1 MMIECLVLTF
11 FSLIKN
17 SWIFVLFWRVLEIL
31 SFIKWK
37 FLSSFLKYFSALLIL
52 FSNSFVVWH
61 FRCEL
66 SFEVHCFC
74 SSFFYLF
81 GLCFASR
88 KINKSSVFF
97 RQCFFYLLK
106 SINFTNEFMHS
117 TYCSAYKQAFSQCA
131 ETPFGEALIS
141 FVSSWITGECLSY
154 LSVIEVSLLVINL
167 NSVYK
172 TFTGGTGLSVKDIL
186 IFIADHSKRKLW
198 SLVSPFYDGC
208 IIIRDFL
215 YQLEIYPY
223 FTV

>member
-1 MMIECLVLTF
+1 MCLTGEDFHKLVGFHQLLLYRKIIICMHWERFDDWMFGVKF

-97 RQCFFYLLK
+97 RQCFFL
-106 SINFTNEFMHS
+106 SPQIN
-117 TYCSAYKQAFSQCA
+117 
-131 ETPFGEALIS
+131 
-141 FVSSWITGECLSY
+141 
-154 LSVIEVSLLVINL
+154 
-167 NSVYK
+167 
-172 TFTGGTGLSVKDIL
+172 
-186 IFIADHSKRKLW
+186 
-198 SLVSPFYDGC
+198 
-208 IIIRDFL
+208 
-215 YQLEIYPY
+215 
-223 FTV
+223 